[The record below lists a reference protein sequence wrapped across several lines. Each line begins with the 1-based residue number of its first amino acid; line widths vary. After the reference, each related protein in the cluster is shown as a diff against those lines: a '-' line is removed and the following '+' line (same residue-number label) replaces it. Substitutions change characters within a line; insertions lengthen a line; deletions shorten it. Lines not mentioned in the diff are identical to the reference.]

1 MNKVKE
7 LKREILDKLSV
18 VCKSKRCFE
27 YAQDYLAAAKTWKY
41 MLDFRSSY
49 SAKDAKNY
57 LIQYKNSRDRLMP
70 YSKEAV
76 EIVDSYFPIE
86 LAPVQAHTDTGLQR
100 LAGAQI
106 EDLKGKEKLN

>member
-1 MNKVKE
+1 MSKIKE
-7 LKREILDKLSV
+7 LKREVLEKLSA
-18 VCKSKRCFE
+18 VCKSKRVFE
-27 YAQDYLAAAKTWKY
+27 YARDYLAAAKTWKY

-49 SAKDAKNY
+49 TAKDAKNH
-57 LIQYKNSRDRLMP
+57 LIKYKNMRDRLMS